1 MIEFSVKII
10 HIFAEMK
17 PKNKYKQIHIALP
30 EQVMTEL
37 RKECFALRIS
47 QQEFMRSLL
56 RDYFLRRKG
65 MDIYL
70 QTKETLTEFNNGN
83 G

>member
-1 MIEFSVKII
+1 
-10 HIFAEMK
+10 MK
-17 PKNKYKQIHIALP
+17 PRNKYKQIHIALP

-47 QQEFMRSLL
+47 QQEFMRSIL
-56 RDYFLRRKG
+56 RDYFPRRKG
-65 MDIYL
+65 MDVYL
-70 QTKETLTEFNNGN
+70 QTKESLTNFDDNGH

>member
-1 MIEFSVKII
+1 
-10 HIFAEMK
+10 MK
-17 PKNKYKQIHIALP
+17 PRNKYKQIHIALP

-37 RKECFALRIS
+37 RKECFSLRIS
-47 QQEFMRSLL
+47 QQEFMRSIL

-65 MDIYL
+65 MDVYL
-70 QTKETLTEFNNGN
+70 QTKESLTNFDDNGH

>member
-1 MIEFSVKII
+1 MIEYGVKII
-10 HIFAEMK
+10 HIFVEMK
-17 PKNKYKQIHIALP
+17 PRNKYKQIHIALP

-37 RKECFALRIS
+37 RKECFTLRIS

-70 QTKETLTEFNNGN
+70 QTKETLTQFEDGN
-83 G
+83 R